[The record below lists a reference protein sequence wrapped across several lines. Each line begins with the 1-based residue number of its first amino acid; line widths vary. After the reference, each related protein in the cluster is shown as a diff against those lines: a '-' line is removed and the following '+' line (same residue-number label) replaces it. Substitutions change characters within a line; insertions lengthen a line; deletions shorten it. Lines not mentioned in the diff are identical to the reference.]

1 MDEFTEKLLRQMA
14 EFGMGSALGDTVGEI
29 DEFTAAGI
37 AAGLAN
43 LTGNED
49 MSKEYKDIIE
59 KLGVA
64 DRDSS
69 GLVADIFSG
78 MEAVD
83 PMDFD
88 FDSLKSDADFNFDD
102 EDDDDDDDIE
112 NLSSIFK
119 KK

>member
-14 EFGMGSALGDTVGEI
+14 EFGMGSALSDTMGEI

-43 LTGNED
+43 VSGNED

-69 GLVADIFSG
+69 GLVAGIFSG

-83 PMDFD
+83 PIDFD
-88 FDSLKSDADFNFDD
+88 FDSLTDDF
-102 EDDDDDDDIE
+102 EDDDDDDEIG
-112 NLSSIFK
+112 NLSDIFK
-119 KK
+119 KKK